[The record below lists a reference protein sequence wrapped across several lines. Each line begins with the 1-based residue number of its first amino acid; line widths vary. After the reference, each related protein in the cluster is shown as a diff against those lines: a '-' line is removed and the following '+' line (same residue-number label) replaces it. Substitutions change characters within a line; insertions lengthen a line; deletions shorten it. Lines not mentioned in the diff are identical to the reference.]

1 MKARHALAIAL
12 ALALVA
18 PLALADG
25 SVAWIQQYGDSAN
38 AALAAAGSDLR
49 IASAE
54 ILAESEEQ
62 GQTLFFFDV
71 GNKQL
76 AFDFVP
82 GDPRRTWNLGT
93 GITYL
98 VDLSDGATA
107 SGLTAAATDG
117 AIDSAMA
124 TWDFATQCS
133 NVAMIEIPDS
143 GADPDL
149 IDALLGFGPPP
160 GPGFP
165 FADIVHGGWVLAFAP
180 PILGVTFTFGF
191 TSGGVFTDINNDGKL
206 DAAFREI
213 YYSDFFNWQLG
224 ANIDVETVALH
235 EAGHGLSQAHFGQ
248 LFRTDAN
255 GKFHFAPLAV
265 MNAGYTQVQQNLK
278 ATDHAGHCSIW
289 GNWPNN

>member
-1 MKARHALAIAL
+1 MKIRHLIAIA
-12 ALALVA
+12 AAMAVIA
-18 PLALADG
+18 PLAVADGPYDWIQEYAESANQALAD
-25 SVAWIQQYGDSAN
+25 S
-38 AALAAAGSDLR
+38 GSDLR
-49 IASAE
+49 IAYAE
-54 ILAESEEQ
+54 ILTDSHEQ
-62 GQTLFFFDV
+62 GQTLFFFNV

-82 GDPRRTWNLGT
+82 GDPRRSWNPGT

-98 VDLSDGATA
+98 VDLSEGSTL
-107 SGLTAAATDG
+107 SGLTAAQTTA

-124 TWDFATQCS
+124 TWDFATECS
-133 NVAMIEIPDS
+133 NVPMISVPDS

-149 IDALLGFGPPP
+149 IDFIFGFGPPP
-160 GPGFP
+160 GPGWP
-165 FADIVHGGWVLAFAP
+165 FADMVHAGWVTAFPP

-191 TSGGVFTDINNDGKL
+191 TSGGMFTDINNDGKL

-213 YYSDFFNWQLG
+213 YYNTLFFWRIG
-224 ANIDVETVALH
+224 SNIDVETVALH
-235 EAGHGLSQAHFGQ
+235 EAGHGLSQGHFGK

-265 MNAGYTQVQQNLK
+265 MNAGYTQVQQNL
-278 ATDHAGHCSIW
+278 APTDLAGHCSIW